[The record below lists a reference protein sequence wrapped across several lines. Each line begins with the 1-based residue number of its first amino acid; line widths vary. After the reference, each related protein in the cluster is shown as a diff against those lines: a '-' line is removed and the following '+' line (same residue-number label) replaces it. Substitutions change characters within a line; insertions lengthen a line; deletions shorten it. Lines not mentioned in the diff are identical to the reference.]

1 MALLMSTRTI
11 LAGIWITK
19 GDIAMAYALE
29 LKNITKT
36 FGNLTANDSIDLAVE
51 KGSVHAIVG
60 ENGAG
65 KSTLMNIVT
74 AIHKPDAGEIYIHGN
89 KVEFKN
95 PMDATRHGVGMVHQE
110 FMLFKDFTVWENI
123 VTGFEECWLRV
134 FVSTRKNRKKIE
146 EICTRYNFDIP
157 LDAVV
162 NNLPV
167 AVLQQV
173 EIAKTLYRG
182 AEIIILDEP
191 SAVLTPQGVEGL
203 FEAIRSLKELGMTII
218 FISHKLKEVFRIA
231 DRISVMRGGKL
242 VNSVVPGEIN
252 EQQLAN
258 MMVGNE
264 VILKAQKL
272 PCNPRETLLS
282 IENLNVTDAKGV
294 KRLKNVSLAVRAGEI
309 VGIAGVAGSGQ
320 QQLIESIIGLR
331 IPDAG
336 SHIEMFGN
344 DVSKTSV
351 GERRRMGMSYVPQD
365 RMSEGVNPEG
375 DVWENAIM
383 SYYMVKGFS
392 SKLWLKRKEIN
403 KFTEEIIDSYS
414 VKVQNLNDNIKS
426 LSGGNIQKLIVGRE
440 FSQDSKLL
448 IVADPSRGIDVG
460 AIEFIW
466 KKIIEYADSGVGVL
480 LISHELYEVM
490 ELSDRIMVM
499 YNGTIQ
505 PAGVHGELSEYD
517 LGYIMMGGGID
528 AQDQKNQPVG

>member
-1 MALLMSTRTI
+1 MV
-11 LAGIWITK
+11 
-19 GDIAMAYALE
+19 YALE
-29 LKNITKT
+29 LKNITKR
-36 FGNLTANDSIDLAVE
+36 FGNLVANDSINLAVE

-74 AIHKPDAGEIYIHGN
+74 AIHKPDGGEIYLHGQRM
-89 KVEFKN
+89 ECKN

-110 FMLFKDFTVWENI
+110 FMLFQDFTVWENI
-123 VTGFEECWLRV
+123 IAGFEERSFGV
-134 FVSTRKNRKKIE
+134 FVSAQKSRKKIE
-146 EICTRYNFDIP
+146 EICEKYGFDIP

-167 AVLQQV
+167 AVLQQI

-182 AEIIILDEP
+182 ADIIILDEP
-191 SAVLTPQGVEGL
+191 TAVLTPQGVEGL
-203 FEAIRSLKELGMTII
+203 FEAIRSLKELGKTTI

-231 DRISVMRGGKL
+231 DKISVMRGGKL
-242 VNSVVPGEIN
+242 VNTVLPGEIN

-258 MMVGNE
+258 MMVGSE

-282 IENLNVTDAKGV
+282 VKNLNATDSKGV
-294 KRLKNVSLAVRAGEI
+294 KRLKDVALEVRAGEI

-320 QQLIESIIGLR
+320 QQLIEAIIGLR
-331 IPDAG
+331 TPDAG
-336 SHIEMFGN
+336 SEIELFGKN
-344 DVSKTSV
+344 VSGTSV
-351 GERRRMGMSYVPQD
+351 RERRCMGMSFVPQD
-365 RMSEGVNPEG
+365 RLSEGVNSDG

-383 SYYMVKGFS
+383 GYHIVKGFS
-392 SKLWLKRKEIN
+392 SKVWLKRKEVN
-403 KFTEEIIDSYS
+403 EFTQDVVKNYS
-414 VKVQNLNDNIKS
+414 VKVQDINDNIRS

-440 FSQDSKLL
+440 FSQDSRLL

-466 KKIIEYADSGVGVL
+466 KKIVELADSGVGVL
-480 LISHELYEVM
+480 LISHDLNEVM

-499 YNGTIQ
+499 YNGTMQ
-505 PAGVHGELSEYD
+505 PAGKHGELSEYD
-517 LGYIMMGGGID
+517 LGYIMMGGNAD
-528 AQDQKNQPVG
+528 ASA

>member
-1 MALLMSTRTI
+1 V
-11 LAGIWITK
+11 
-19 GDIAMAYALE
+19 AYALE
-29 LKNITKT
+29 LKNITKK
-36 FGNLTANDSIDLAVE
+36 FGALTANDRVDLAVE

-74 AIHKPDAGEIYIHGN
+74 AIHKPDDGEIYIHGN
-89 KVEFKN
+89 RVEFKD
-95 PMDATRHGVGMVHQE
+95 PMDATRHGLGMVHQE
-110 FMLFKDFTVWENI
+110 FMLFRDFMVWENI
-123 VTGFEECWLRV
+123 ITGFEERGLGV
-134 FVSTRKNRKKIE
+134 FVSAQKSRKKIK
-146 EICTRYNFDIP
+146 EICTIYGFNIP
-157 LDAVV
+157 IDSVV

-173 EIAKTLYRG
+173 EIVKTLYRG
-182 AEIIILDEP
+182 ADIIILDEP

-203 FEAIRSLKELGMTII
+203 FKAIRSLKEMGKTII

-231 DRISVMRGGKL
+231 DMISVMRGGKL
-242 VNSVVPGEIN
+242 VNSVLPGNIN

-264 VILKAQKL
+264 VMLKAQKL
-272 PCNPRETLLS
+272 LCNPREIQLS
-282 IENLNVTDAKGV
+282 VKNLNVTDSRGV
-294 KRLKNVSLAVRAGEI
+294 KRLKDVGLEVRAGEI

-320 QQLIESIIGLR
+320 QQLIDAITGIR
-331 IPDAG
+331 NPDAG
-336 SHIEMFGN
+336 SRIELFGK
-344 DVSKTSV
+344 DVSGTSV
-351 GERRRMGMSYVPQD
+351 RERRRMGMSYVPQD
-365 RMSEGVNPEG
+365 RMSEGVNPAG

-383 SYYMVKGFS
+383 GYHIVKGFS
-392 SKLWLKRKEIN
+392 SKVWLRRREIN
-403 KFTEEIIDSYS
+403 GFTKEVIDNYS
-414 VKVQNLNDNIKS
+414 VKVQSLNDNIRS

-466 KKIIEYADSGVGVL
+466 KKIIELAAGGVGVL
-480 LISHELYEVM
+480 LISHDLNEVM

-499 YNGTIQ
+499 YNGAMQ

-517 LGYIMMGGGID
+517 IGYIMMGGSID
-528 AQDQKNQPVG
+528 EINQKNQPV

>member
-1 MALLMSTRTI
+1 
-11 LAGIWITK
+11 
-19 GDIAMAYALE
+19 MAYALE
-29 LKNITKT
+29 LKNITKI
-36 FGNLTANDSIDLAVE
+36 FGNLIANDSINLTVE

-74 AIHKPDAGEIYIHGN
+74 AMHKPDAGEIYLHGN
-89 KVEFKN
+89 RVEFKD
-95 PMDATRHGVGMVHQE
+95 PMDATRHGIGMVHQE
-110 FMLFKDFTVWENI
+110 FMLFRDFTVWENI
-123 VTGFEECWLRV
+123 ITGFEERRLGV
-134 FVSTRKNRKKIE
+134 FVSAQKSRKRIG
-146 EICTRYNFDIP
+146 EICKNYNFNIP
-157 LDAVV
+157 FDAVV

-173 EIAKTLYRG
+173 EIVKTLYRG
-182 AEIIILDEP
+182 ADIIILDEP

-203 FEAIRSLKELGMTII
+203 FEAIRSLKEMGKTII

-242 VNSVVPGEIN
+242 VDSVLPGDIN

-258 MMVGNE
+258 MMVGSE
-264 VILKAQKL
+264 VMLKAQKL
-272 PCNPRETLLS
+272 PCNPREVQLS
-282 IENLNVTDAKGV
+282 IKNLNMTDSKGV
-294 KRLKNVSLAVRAGEI
+294 KRLKDVSLDVRAGEI

-320 QQLIESIIGLR
+320 QQFIETIIGLR

-336 SHIEMFGN
+336 SYIELFGK
-344 DVSKTSV
+344 DVSGTSV
-351 GERRRMGMSYVPQD
+351 RERRCMGMSYVPQD

-375 DVWENAIM
+375 EVWENAIM
-383 SYYMVKGFS
+383 GYHIVKGFS
-392 SKLWLKRKEIN
+392 SKVWLKRREIN
-403 KFTEEIIDSYS
+403 AFTKEVIGSYS
-414 VKVQNLNDNIKS
+414 VKVQNLNDNIRA

-440 FSQDSKLL
+440 FSQDSRLL

-466 KKIIEYADSGVGVL
+466 KKIIEFAAGGVGVL
-480 LISHELYEVM
+480 LISHELNEVM

-499 YNGTIQ
+499 YNGTMQ

-517 LGYIMMGGGID
+517 LGYIMMGGNVD
-528 AQDQKNQPVG
+528 ANYQKNQPV

>member
-1 MALLMSTRTI
+1 
-11 LAGIWITK
+11 
-19 GDIAMAYALE
+19 MAYALE
-29 LKNITKT
+29 LKNVTKI
-36 FGNLTANDSIDLAVE
+36 FGNLVANDSVNLAVE

-74 AIHKPDAGEIYIHGN
+74 AIHKPDGGEIFLHGN

-110 FMLFKDFTVWENI
+110 FMLFQDFTVWENI
-123 VTGFEECWLRV
+123 ITGFEERRLGV
-134 FVSTRKNRKKIE
+134 FVSAEKSRNRIEQICKK
-146 EICTRYNFDIP
+146 YNFDIP
-157 LDAVV
+157 LDTVI

-167 AVLQQV
+167 AVLQQI
-173 EIAKTLYRG
+173 EIVKTLYRG
-182 AEIIILDEP
+182 ADIIILDEP

-203 FEAIRSLKELGMTII
+203 FEAIRSLKEMGKTII

-231 DRISVMRGGKL
+231 DMISVMRSGKL
-242 VNSVVPGEIN
+242 VNNVLPGDIN

-272 PCNPRETLLS
+272 PCEPREVQLN
-282 IENLNVTDAKGV
+282 IKNLNVTDSKGV
-294 KRLKNVSLAVRAGEI
+294 ERLKKVSLEVRAGEI

-320 QQLIESIIGLR
+320 QQLIEAIIGLR
-331 IPDAG
+331 TPDAG
-336 SHIEMFGN
+336 SHIELFGK
-344 DVSKTSV
+344 DVSGTSV
-351 GERRRMGMSYVPQD
+351 RERRCMGMSFVPQD
-365 RMSEGVNPEG
+365 RLSEGVNSAG

-383 SYYMVKGFS
+383 GYHIVKGFS
-392 SKLWLKRKEIN
+392 SKLWLKRQEVDA
-403 KFTEEIIDSYS
+403 FTNDVIKNYS
-414 VKVQNLNDNIKS
+414 VKVQNLNDNIRS

-440 FSQDSKLL
+440 FSQDSRLL

-466 KKIIEYADSGVGVL
+466 KKIIELAASGVGVL
-480 LISHELYEVM
+480 LISHELNEVM

-499 YNGTIQ
+499 YNGTMQ

-517 LGYIMMGGGID
+517 LGYIMMGGNND
-528 AQDQKNQPVG
+528 ADNQKNQAV

>member
-1 MALLMSTRTI
+1 
-11 LAGIWITK
+11 
-19 GDIAMAYALE
+19 MAYAIE
-29 LKNITKT
+29 VKNITKV
-36 FGNLTANDSIDLAVE
+36 FGNLTANDSINLTIE

-74 AIHKPDAGEIYIHGN
+74 AIHRPDAGEIYLNGSR
-89 KVEFKN
+89 VEFKN
-95 PMDATRHGVGMVHQE
+95 PMDATRHGIGMVHQE

-123 VTGFEECWLRV
+123 ITGFEERWFGI
-134 FVSTRKNRKKIE
+134 FVSAQKNRKKID
-146 EICTRYNFDIP
+146 EICKKYNFDIP

-182 AEIIILDEP
+182 ADIIILDEP

-203 FEAIRSLKELGMTII
+203 FEAIRSLKEMGKTII

-231 DRISVMRGGKL
+231 DRISVMRAGKL
-242 VNSVVPGEIN
+242 VNTVLPGEIN

-272 PCNPRETLLS
+272 PCNPREVLLS
-282 IENLNVTDAKGV
+282 INNLNVTDSKGV
-294 KRLKNVSLAVRAGEI
+294 KRLKEVSLKVHAGEI

-320 QQLIESIIGLR
+320 QQLIEAIIGLR
-331 IPDAG
+331 TPDAG
-336 SHIEMFGN
+336 SNIKLLGDN
-344 DVSKTSV
+344 VSGASV
-351 GERRRMGMSYVPQD
+351 RERRCLGMSYVPPD
-365 RMSEGVNPEG
+365 RLSEGVNSDG

-383 SYYMVKGFS
+383 GYYIVKGFS
-392 SKLWLKRKEIN
+392 SKIWLKRRETD
-403 KFTEEIIDSYS
+403 KFTKEIIDQYS
-414 VKVQNLNDNIKS
+414 VKVQNINNNIRS

-440 FSQDSKLL
+440 FSQDSRLL

-466 KKIIEYADSGVGVL
+466 KKIIELAASGVGVL
-480 LISHELYEVM
+480 LISHDLNEVM
-490 ELSDRIMVM
+490 ELSDRILVM
-499 YNGTIQ
+499 YNGIMQ
-505 PAGVHGELSEYD
+505 PAGTHGELSEYD
-517 LGYIMMGGGID
+517 IGYIMMGGNVD
-528 AQDQKNQPVG
+528 ENVKKNQPI

>member
-1 MALLMSTRTI
+1 
-11 LAGIWITK
+11 
-19 GDIAMAYALE
+19 MAYALE
-29 LKNITKT
+29 LKNITKI
-36 FGNLTANDSIDLAVE
+36 FGNLVANDNIDLAVE

-89 KVEFKN
+89 RVEFKN

-110 FMLFKDFTVWENI
+110 FMLFQDFTVWENI
-123 VTGFEECWLRV
+123 ITGFEERSFGV
-134 FVSTRKNRKKIE
+134 FVSAQKSRKNIE
-146 EICTRYNFDIP
+146 EICKNYNFDIP
-157 LDAVV
+157 LDSVV

-173 EIAKTLYRG
+173 EIVKTLYRG
-182 AEIIILDEP
+182 ADIIILDEP

-203 FEAIRSLKELGMTII
+203 FEAIRSLKEMGKTII

-231 DRISVMRGGKL
+231 DMISVMRGGKL
-242 VNSVVPGEIN
+242 VKSVLPSDIN

-258 MMVGNE
+258 TMVGNE

-272 PCNPRETLLS
+272 PCNPGEVQLS
-282 IENLNVTDAKGV
+282 VKKLNVTDSKGI
-294 KRLKNVSLAVRAGEI
+294 KRLKKVSLEVRAGEI

-320 QQLIESIIGLR
+320 QQLIDAIIGLR
-331 IPDAG
+331 APDAG
-336 SHIEMFGN
+336 SEIELFGK
-344 DVSKTSV
+344 DVLGTSV
-351 GERRRMGMSYVPQD
+351 RERRCMGMSYIPQD

-383 SYYMVKGFS
+383 GYYIVKGFS
-392 SKLWLKRKEIN
+392 SKVWLKRREINEFTKEIIN
-403 KFTEEIIDSYS
+403 NYS
-414 VKVQNLNDNIKS
+414 VKVQDLNDNIRS

-440 FSQDSKLL
+440 FSQDSRLL

-466 KKIIEYADSGVGVL
+466 KKIVEIAASGAGVL
-480 LISHELYEVM
+480 LISHDLNEVM

-499 YNGTIQ
+499 YNGTMQ

-517 LGYIMMGGGID
+517 LGYIMMGGNID
-528 AQDQKNQPVG
+528 ANNQKNQLI